1 LLQLSSDPLLQA
13 STCGPHAAGDG
24 GEGGGWRDNVPLD
37 PEGGSENDMVK
48 TLVGVEMEELVDSF
62 CCLNTREAL
71 SDGGAG
77 KNNDVFAEMWR
88 GDRLKI
94 LYGFGVVYA
103 SGQIILLRP
112 WQGHGNLGRPG
123 GS

>member
-1 LLQLSSDPLLQA
+1 
-13 STCGPHAAGDG
+13 
-24 GEGGGWRDNVPLD
+24 
-37 PEGGSENDMVK
+37 MVK
-48 TLVGVEMEELVDSF
+48 TLVRVEMEELVDSF
-62 CCLNTREAL
+62 CCLNTRETL

-77 KNNDVFAEMWR
+77 ENDDVFAEMWR
-88 GDRLKI
+88 GDRLKV
-94 LYGFGVVYA
+94 LDGFGVIYA